1 MKITKLEH
9 SCLLVE
15 MPEPVNRTA
24 LFDPGAMS
32 EPYISLDSLQYLDD
46 IFITHAH
53 GDHCDP
59 PLIKK
64 LVQKFPEVRITST
77 REVVN
82 KLRQEGIEQ
91 ASHEPPE
98 GIKFFDSKH
107 EKVLPLFQ
115 PPEEVGFHYLDMLS
129 HPGDSHSFTET
140 MPILA
145 LPVTAPWGSMVN
157 AVKLALELQPQYVL
171 PIHDWHWR
179 PEARQ
184 QMYDLMEGV
193 FKDHGIIFMK
203 LVNGEPV
210 VIHKDDLRA
219 GSIL

>member
-24 LFDPGAMS
+24 LFDPGMMS
-32 EPYISLDSLQYLDD
+32 APYIDIDSLEFLDD

-53 GDHCDP
+53 GDHCYP
-59 PLIKK
+59 ELIQK
-64 LVQKFPEVRITST
+64 LVDKFPDVRITAT
-77 REVVN
+77 REVAN
-82 KLRQEGIEQ
+82 RLLEAGMN

-98 GIKFFDSKH
+98 GIAFFDSKH
-107 EKVLPLFQ
+107 ENVLPLFQ
-115 PPEEVGFHYLDMLS
+115 PPEQIGYHYLDMLS

-145 LPVTAPWGSMVN
+145 LPVQAPWGSSVN
-157 AVKLALELQPQYVL
+157 AVKLALKLKPKYVL

-179 PEARQ
+179 DEARE
-184 QMYDLMEGV
+184 QMYDIIEEALAQEG
-193 FKDHGIIFMK
+193 ITLLK
-203 LVNGEPV
+203 LKNGEPV
-210 VIHKDDLRA
+210 VIHKDDLE
-219 GSIL
+219 

>member
-24 LFDPGAMS
+24 LFDPGMMS
-32 EPYISLDSLQYLDD
+32 APYIDIDSLEFLDD

-53 GDHCDP
+53 SDHCYP
-59 PLIKK
+59 EFVQK
-64 LVQKFPEVRITST
+64 LVEKFPDVRITAT
-77 REVVN
+77 REVAN
-82 KLRQEGIEQ
+82 RLLEAGMN

-98 GIKFFDSKH
+98 GVEFFDSKH

-115 PPEEVGFHYLDMLS
+115 PPEQIGYHYLGMLS

-145 LPVTAPWGSMVN
+145 LPVQAPWGSSVN
-157 AVKLALELQPQYVL
+157 AVKLALELKPKYVL

-179 PEARQ
+179 DEARE
-184 QMYDLMEGV
+184 QMYGIMEEV
-193 FKDHGIIFMK
+193 LAKEGIQFLK
-203 LVNGEPV
+203 LKNGEPV
-210 VIHKDDLRA
+210 VIHKEELDQQT
-219 GSIL
+219 